1 MEKVIS
7 EKTSWIDK
15 INFISGKF
23 LMPVM
28 AVLFICTN
36 TVFNKWIGER
46 AETLE
51 NLIAIVILLAV
62 ALNLFE
68 KPKDRLIPWLKSNVL
83 VIIYLIARA
92 ISLQQSGFDY
102 SVIRTVF
109 FETFYLIGICSFTI
123 SNRPKNNFYI
133 KFFVYFELAITSASL
148 LLYYFMRIAAPGME
162 YILMKMTYLEKSGN
176 AMLFSNPNTAGIMV
190 GFSIVLAIIYYNR
203 DCFSKKFMLIYGAYN
218 VIALILFGCR
228 SADVGILVVVT
239 VVLFMRVVSKID
251 KKRIAA
257 SMLVILIFTLVPIY
271 VIIEYHESKEHLS
284 YTAIEEKIDGLSS
297 GRYTIWKE
305 CAIVQKDNL
314 LFGAGNLTLEQ
325 KDRTSLINNLER
337 RWEYSYRYFNAIELG
352 PHNGYI
358 GMISASGWVGFALF
372 MAILLQRIK
381 RAKHLEKG
389 SWYLMLIFIF
399 VINCFESLF
408 ILNRFFTCFYM
419 FLILEMDLDEE
430 RTGNP
435 KEVS

>member
-1 MEKVIS
+1 MERVIS
-7 EKTSWIDK
+7 EKSSLLNT
-15 INFISGKF
+15 INLISSKF

-51 NLIAIVILLAV
+51 NLIAIVILLIV

-68 KPKDRLIPWLKSNVL
+68 KPKDNLMPWLKSNVL
-83 VIIYLIARA
+83 VIIYLIARV

-109 FETFYLIGICSFTI
+109 FEIFYLIGICSFTI
-123 SNRPKNNFYI
+123 ANGQKTNFYI
-133 KFFVYFELAITSASL
+133 KFFAYFEFVMTSASL

-162 YILMKMTYLEKSGN
+162 AFLMKMTYLEKSGN
-176 AMLFSNPNTAGIMV
+176 AMLFSNPNTAGIMA
-190 GFSIVLAIIYYNR
+190 GFSIVLAIICYNR
-203 DCFSKKFMLIYGAYN
+203 NYFSKKFILVYGVYN

-228 SADVGILVVVT
+228 SADVGVIAVILVLLLTRKILKAERRKITTCALCIVICTLIPVYALVEHSGESFEYT
-239 VVLFMRVVSKID
+239 EYERVVNS
-251 KKRIAA
+251 
-257 SMLVILIFTLVPIY
+257 
-271 VIIEYHESKEHLS
+271 LS
-284 YTAIEEKIDGLSS
+284 TS
-297 GRYTIWKE
+297 RYTVWKE
-305 CAIVQKDNL
+305 CIITQKDDM
-314 LFGAGNLTLEQ
+314 LFGKGNLHLEQ
-325 KDRTSLINNLER
+325 EARKELVANVDQDYY
-337 RWEYSYRYFNAIELG
+337 WRYVEASELG

-358 GMISASGWVGFALF
+358 GMISAAGWVGFALF
-372 MAILLQRIK
+372 AAILLQRIK

-389 SWYLMLIFIF
+389 NWYLMLIFIF

-419 FLILEMDLDEE
+419 LLILETDLDEG